1 MGICP
6 ATLDASQACPR
17 NPAGAAPRFDPDQGD
32 GRNDRTD
39 CRHRRTH
46 WFFLLESQE
55 PTVNDL
61 STYALC
67 CAAALVAAIAV
78 AGLIIS
84 TAEPATPASTVSAEP
99 QSVVVQSDARI
110 AATMNIP
117 F

>member
-1 MGICP
+1 M
-6 ATLDASQACPR
+6 
-17 NPAGAAPRFDPDQGD
+17 
-32 GRNDRTD
+32 
-39 CRHRRTH
+39 
-46 WFFLLESQE
+46 
-55 PTVNDL
+55 NDL

-84 TAEPATPASTVSAEP
+84 TAEPPTPASTLSAVP
-99 QSVVVQSDARI
+99 LWVVVHRDARI